1 MYKVDNPKQ
10 AITESFDK
18 LVWYK
23 NYIFFNGRV
32 IVTFKKE
39 PLQKC

>member
-10 AITESFDK
+10 AITESFHK

-23 NYIFFNGRV
+23 NYIFFRGRV
-32 IVTFKKE
+32 IVAFR
-39 PLQKC
+39 

>member
-23 NYIFFNGRV
+23 NYIFFQWSCYRD
-32 IVTFKKE
+32 F
-39 PLQKC
+39 

>member
-10 AITESFDK
+10 AISESFHK

-23 NYIFFNGRV
+23 NYIFYNGRV
-32 IVTFKKE
+32 IVAFR
-39 PLQKC
+39 

>member
-1 MYKVDNPKQ
+1 MYKVDNLKL
-10 AITESFDK
+10 AIIESFDK

-32 IVTFKKE
+32 IVTFK
-39 PLQKC
+39 

>member
-32 IVTFKKE
+32 IVTFR
-39 PLQKC
+39 